1 MMKIEIVKVKE
12 EELNDVR
19 KLWIDF
25 SGMKDDELS
34 EEEWE
39 KEVKRGYYEIEELN
53 EGVWMRVGWGDW
65 EGVFVGV

>member
-1 MMKIEIVKVKE
+1 MKIEIVKVKE

-25 SGMKDDELS
+25 SGMEDDELS
-34 EEEWE
+34 VEEWE

-53 EGVWMRVGWGDW
+53 EGVKLRVGWGDW